1 MIVIVF
7 VLFDF
12 LCISRISYPDQ
23 HLSPWTLAISRISYL
38 DQHLYQKRAVLSHN
52 TKYQLGWYVFLNG
65 HLAII
70 KTIYPDQ
77 HLYQKRAVLSHN
89 TKYQLGWYV
98 FLNGHLAIIKT
109 IYPDHHLYQ
118 KRALCKINYLDQH
131 AFQWELVITEI
142 SWFMVFNATFNNISV
157 IPWQSV
163 L

>member
-23 HLSPWTLAISRISYL
+23 HLSPWTLVISKISYPDQHLSPWTLVISRISYL
-38 DQHLYQKRAVLSHN
+38 
-52 TKYQLGWYVFLNG
+52 
-65 HLAII
+65 
-70 KTIYPDQ
+70 DQ

-118 KRALCKINYLDQH
+118 KRALCKINYLVQH